1 MKSFQYGK
9 TAALL
14 TISEELNFVE
24 IVNRHTDKK
33 KIKGLTVGE
42 YLLLNIIG
50 RCDRA
55 LSENAMQKW
64 FKKSSLSIL
73 WRFPH
78 KLTCQNFLNHYKYL
92 DVETC
97 KKIGDDLCKV
107 LVEKGI
113 APKILF
119 LDESNWFTYI
129 EKVEKLPQKGKSKQF
144 RSDKNLVSVGLAVS
158 EDNVPFM
165 HETYEGNKHDA
176 KIFPELLDALTERL
190 SNLNI
195 TTEHLVLVFDKGN
208 NSKINIGNVLNKM
221 HLVASAKHNQAKD
234 LLKIPLEKY
243 EYLYTNPKSH
253 KVYRYRTKYEFFEE
267 EFTTVVTYNEASYKK
282 QRKSYEEKKSK
293 ILANLAD
300 LKRRLESNRGKGR
313 TISSVE
319 SEVNEIIYKDFKAI
333 VGHEVGKVPEGK
345 KKPTL
350 EYWMVVHLQWVGVIY
365 YYILSHCGCSKMGR
379 RGPKPGFNDVACPNE
394 DCDLYGV
401 AGKGNVIGNG
411 TYNTKSGR
419 VQKYICHACGRVFCS
434 RTNTAFYD
442 LRTEEEKILLAL
454 KLVLKG
460 MSLRGIAEVLEVSAE
475 TVSRWLSRAA
485 EHSEEVNKKLLK
497 DLNVSKVELD
507 ELWTIVKKKKLPELK
522 EGEDSGNWVW
532 TSMISVSRLVVAH
545 AVGERKQYMADKVVG
560 ITKERIASRPLF
572 VTDGLKQYPKAGS
585 VPCFL

>member
-1 MKSFQYGK
+1 MVFLEKKVKKGHIYWYASERKLVDGKVKRTKQIYLGTTEKIVECVTKSKELPHARLKSFQYGK

-14 TISEELNFVE
+14 SISEELNFVE
-24 IVNRHTDKK
+24 IVNKHTDKK

-97 KKIGDDLCKV
+97 KKIEDDLCKV

-113 APKILF
+113 TPKILF

-129 EKVEKLPQKGKSKQF
+129 EKGGKLPRGGKSKQF

-176 KIFPELLDALTERL
+176 KIFPKLLDALTERL
-190 SNLNI
+190 SNLEI
-195 TTEHLVLVFDKGN
+195 TTEYLVLVFDKGN
-208 NSKINIGNVLNKM
+208 NSEINIENVLDKM
-221 HLVASAKHNQAKD
+221 HLVASAKHSQAKD

-243 EYLYTNPKSH
+243 KHLYTNPKGH
-253 KVYRYRTKYEFFEE
+253 KIYGYRTKYEFFGE
-267 EFTTVVTYNEASYKK
+267 EFTTVVTYNEASHKK
-282 QRKSYEEKKSK
+282 QKKSYEEKKSK
-293 ILANLAD
+293 ILDNLAD
-300 LKRRLESNRGKGR
+300 LRRRLESNRGKGR

-350 EYWMVVHLQWVGVIY
+350 EYWITDAEIERYEGFGKTIIVTDIDRWHTKKIEKTYNMKYLVEDDFKL
-365 YYILSHCGCSKMGR
+365 LSDAFLVPI
-379 RGPKPGFNDVACPNE
+379 GPIHHHKDFNIRAHIFLCIIGMLFYRYLAWKCKNLHMSLKQLVEELEGIRIAIVKNS
-394 DCDLYGV
+394 
-401 AGKGNVIGNG
+401 KGN
-411 TYNTKSGR
+411 
-419 VQKYICHACGRVFCS
+419 
-434 RTNTAFYD
+434 
-442 LRTEEEKILLAL
+442 KI
-454 KLVLKG
+454 KLVIEEMDAKQARLFSQLGLEKF
-460 MSLRGIAEVLEVSAE
+460 IA
-475 TVSRWLSRAA
+475 
-485 EHSEEVNKKLLK
+485 
-497 DLNVSKVELD
+497 D
-507 ELWTIVKKKKLPELK
+507 
-522 EGEDSGNWVW
+522 
-532 TSMISVSRLVVAH
+532 
-545 AVGERKQYMADKVVG
+545 
-560 ITKERIASRPLF
+560 
-572 VTDGLKQYPKAGS
+572 
-585 VPCFL
+585 